1 MATKKKLLQAAAGVG
16 GAGLDVDEVFSTYL
30 YTGTGAQQTINN
42 GLDLLNEGGVVWLK
56 ARDNS
61 NNNDHSLFD
70 SETSTG
76 STFPVVQKAWES
88 NVAGSLAVR
97 QPGFTFTST
106 GFTTTSTGRSDSN
119 GTDESGID
127 YVTWSF
133 RRASKFFDVVNYTGD
148 GNTSKT
154 ISHNLGAVPAMMI
167 VLGESAGD
175 FWVYHKDVGNTK
187 YLELNKTTA
196 AQTSS
201 SAWNNTTP
209 TATEFTVGN
218 GTPVNY
224 SGVQYTVYLFA
235 HNDGDGDFGP
245 TADQDIIKCG
255 SYTGNGS
262 GQDINL
268 GFEAQWVMIKPTST
282 TGNWTIMDVMRGMP
296 TSGIEGRRLQAN
308 TANVEGTANYL
319 YGMKA
324 LETGFTIDGL
334 TANDYNKSGETYIY
348 MAIRRGPLA
357 EPESATDVFAI
368 DQGDTTSTDPQFIS
382 NFPVDM
388 GIYRY
393 VAGAAEHNIGSRI
406 TGATYGQTQ
415 NTNAF
420 SGDGDFTWDYMN
432 GWYASTRNTSHYS
445 WMWKRAPGY
454 FDVVAYTG
462 NGTSGN
468 TISHNLGVVPEMM
481 WVKRRDG
488 GTNSWLVYNKDV
500 GNTAGLLLNGTNAS
514 ITGTIYWND
523 TTPTDSVFSL
533 GTSTSVN
540 GSSMTYI
547 AYLFASLDGVSKVGS
562 YTGNGETAPINI
574 DCGFSSGARF
584 VLIKRTDSSGDWYI
598 YDSERG
604 IVAGGDPYLLLNST
618 AAEVTGTD
626 YIDPYS
632 SGFTISDASTGTTL
646 SVSGATYIFY
656 AIA

>member
-1 MATKKKLLQAAAGVG
+1 
-16 GAGLDVDEVFSTYL
+16 VFSTYL

-106 GFTTTSTGRSDSN
+106 GFTTTS
-119 GTDESGID
+119 D

-133 RRASKFFDVVNYTGD
+133 RRAPKFFDVVNYTGD

-154 ISHNLGAVPAMMI
+154 ISHNLGVVPAMMI
-167 VLGESAGD
+167 VLGEATGD

-196 AQTSS
+196 EQTSS

-218 GTPVNY
+218 ATTVNY
-224 SGVQYTVYLFA
+224 SGSQYTVYLFA
-235 HNDGDGDFGP
+235 HNNSDGDFGP
-245 TADQDIIKCG
+245 DADQDIIKCG

-308 TANVEGTANYL
+308 TSTAEGTANYL

-357 EPESATDVFAI
+357 EPENATDVFAI
-368 DQGDTTSTDPQFIS
+368 DEADSSSPPYYRS
-382 NFPVDM
+382 PFPVDFA
-388 GIYRY
+388 IKK
-393 VAGAAEHNIGSRI
+393 VANTSVNWFTGTRLLREKYLIPNTTDAEGTAS
-406 TGATYGQTQ
+406 AWK
-415 NTNAF
+415 F
-420 SGDGDFTWDYMN
+420 DFMN
-432 GWYASTRNTSHYS
+432 GWRDASGTAATDYS

-454 FDVVAYTG
+454 FDVVCYTG

-481 WVKRRDG
+481 WVKNRDTSYDWFVYHKDLDATAPEDKYLRLN
-488 GTNSWLVYNKDV
+488 TNSAVADT
-500 GNTAGLLLNGTNAS
+500 TA
-514 ITGTIYWND
+514 YWND
-523 TTPTDSVFSL
+523 TAPTASVFSL
-533 GTSTSVN
+533 GNGAAVN
-540 GSSMTYI
+540 ANNEDHI
-547 AYLFASLDGVSKVGS
+547 AYLFATVAGISKVGS
-562 YTGNGETAPINI
+562 YTGDGTIDGSRVI
-574 DCGFSSGARF
+574 DCGFSAGARF
-584 VLIKRTDSSGDWYI
+584 VLIKVATDANDWHLF
-598 YDSERG
+598 DSTRG
-604 IVAGGDPYLLLNST
+604 IVAGGNDPRLRINST
-618 AAEVTGTD
+618 LAETTTVD
-626 YIDPYS
+626 FIDPDN
-632 SGFTISDASTGTTL
+632 SGFIVGVNNTSKNVNN
-646 SVSGATYIFY
+646 VSGETYIFY